1 MIKSSIKNV
10 AGEKFYCP
18 EYIQCPICYGCRN
31 YNPSL
36 RMCRELCKEKKDV
49 CDMDKH
55 QAELLGKFY
64 AKKNVYRIPNMK
76 GRKTP

>member
-1 MIKSSIKNV
+1 
-10 AGEKFYCP
+10 
-18 EYIQCPICYGCRN
+18 
-31 YNPSL
+31 
-36 RMCRELCKEKKDV
+36 MCRELCKEKKDV

-64 AKKNVYRIPNMK
+64 AKKNVYHIPNMK